1 MFKAITEY
9 LKENNIIGIPSISK
23 LGNISVVIPNYSQ
36 DGETNYFGSK
46 NPNDILSELTP
57 LVPESL
63 SIELMPPSY
72 QYKGQSL
79 IIRESS
85 DITEFAFDKL
95 EKSLNAK

>member
-9 LKENNIIGIPSISK
+9 LKENNFIGIPSVSK
-23 LGNISVVIPNYSQ
+23 LGNCSVVIPNYSR
-36 DGETNYFGSK
+36 DGETNYFGNK
-46 NPNDILSELTP
+46 NANDILLELTP

-63 SIELMPPSY
+63 SIEILPPSY
-72 QYKGQSL
+72 QYKGESL